1 MISHREDILDRDT
14 IGEVELIIERWS
26 IVLIARS
33 VRRTSKS
40 VFSYLIKVR
49 LKSKMCTVNI
59 ANGPDNDLVLSV

>member
-14 IGEVELIIERWS
+14 IGEVELITGRWS

-49 LKSKMCTVNI
+49 LKSKIYIVNI
-59 ANGPDNDLVLSV
+59 ANGPNNDLVLSV

>member
-1 MISHREDILDRDT
+1 MLDGDT
-14 IGEVELIIERWS
+14 MGEVELITGRWS

-40 VFSYLIKVR
+40 VIKVR